1 MIKKIR
7 YILQSGQC
15 LSDFGNKCKNDGACG
30 KCEDEALEKLIAEH
44 DAKVRADERKSVLDE
59 VKNSIHNIYSQD
71 LHCKADMCER
81 ETMGY
86 DCEDCLATFLM
97 GYIEDVMKAHN
108 N

>member
-1 MIKKIR
+1 MSNEE
-7 YILQSGQC
+7 ILNLWDC
-15 LSDFGNKCKNDGACG
+15 NKLTCG
-30 KCEDEALEKLIAEH
+30 EVVEVA
-44 DAKVRADERKSVLDE
+44 RADERKSVLDE
-59 VKNSIHNIYSQD
+59 VKNSIHDIYSQN

>member
-1 MIKKIR
+1 MSKDIWSHSHDWDSGYAKGHKDGYEQGYADGSLSVTEEILAHKEKEIR
-7 YILQSGQC
+7 
-15 LSDFGNKCKNDGACG
+15 
-30 KCEDEALEKLIAEH
+30 
-44 DAKVRADERKSVLDE
+44 AKVLDE
-59 VKNSIHNIYSQD
+59 VKNSIHDIYAQN

-97 GYIEDVMKAHN
+97 GYIEDVMKSHN

>member
-1 MIKKIR
+1 M
-7 YILQSGQC
+7 
-15 LSDFGNKCKNDGACG
+15 NNDTIIEEMRVWTHSEID
-30 KCEDEALEKLIAEH
+30 KALDKA
-44 DAKVRADERKSVLDE
+44 RADERIKVLDE
-59 VKNSIHNIYSQD
+59 VKNSIHDIYAQN

-97 GYIEDVMKAHN
+97 GYIEDVMKSHN